1 MSPGEM
7 DACEVGRR
15 QSRAADPAGKLA
27 LVLVLAQKIFEPG
40 SEAVTATMSLLG
52 LFFKS
57 F

>member
-1 MSPGEM
+1 M